1 MRLGRNKELT
11 GNITAKVL
19 GVVSK
24 KEDGYAVY
32 KCISTNSKIR
42 FEAKGGQG
50 FKDIEIGRVIK
61 VQYKIGSGYRVID
74 DLTQTIT
81 GTVMKCD
88 CIIQPNNLYYHIII
102 DKDGCEYKGN
112 SKRMSILTSRLG
124 VNRIFNDAS
133 IMVKGDRVRVL
144 CNYGRIVRIILMND
158 EDEED

>member
-1 MRLGRNKELT
+1 MRLGRNKEVT
-11 GNITAKVL
+11 SNIIAKVL
-19 GVVSK
+19 GVASK
-24 KEDGYAVY
+24 KEDGSVIY
-32 KCISTNSKIR
+32 KCISTSSRIR
-42 FEAKGGQG
+42 FEANGGHA
-50 FKDIEIGRVIK
+50 FKDIEVGRIIK
-61 VQYKIGSGYRVID
+61 VQYKIGSEYRVID

-102 DKDGCEYKGN
+102 DKDGYEYKGN

-144 CNYGRIVRIILMND
+144 CNYGRIVRIILANE
-158 EDEED
+158 EDEVD